1 MELFHVKHF
10 LFRWNFFCSTWNNFL
25 KKFAIFTVFV
35 FTNHSENA
43 IMYSI
48 NERKEDFMGRII
60 AVANQKGGVGKS
72 TTVVNIA
79 AYLGS
84 RDFKVLCVDADAQG
98 NCTTGFGVK
107 KKTVTASTYD
117 VLVGKSR
124 IQDAIIHTDFKNVS
138 IVPATEDLAGCEI
151 ELAGFENRVN
161 RLKMQ
166 LLTCKLDYDFIF
178 IDCPPALGTI
188 TINSLVACDS
198 VIVPMLAEFYALE
211 GLSQLV
217 NSIKIVKNNYNPSLQ
232 IEGILFTMFDGRLNV
247 ANDVVAEVEKY
258 FPGKVFENKIP
269 RNVRVSEAPSHGK
282 PVMYYDKTSK
292 GAESYELLCHE
303 ILGEEQVID
312 SKKKKKGFF
321 SFSKK

>member
-1 MELFHVKHF
+1 
-10 LFRWNFFCSTWNNFL
+10 
-25 KKFAIFTVFV
+25 
-35 FTNHSENA
+35 
-43 IMYSI
+43 
-48 NERKEDFMGRII
+48 MGKII

-72 TTVVNIA
+72 TTVVNLA

-84 RDFKVLCVDADAQG
+84 RGFNVLCVDCDPQG
-98 NCTTGFGVK
+98 N
-107 KKTVTASTYD
+107 
-117 VLVGKSR
+117 
-124 IQDAIIHTDFKNVS
+124 TDFKNVS
-138 IVPATEDLAGCEI
+138 ILPATENLAGCEI
-151 ELAGFENRVN
+151 ELVEFDNRVS

-166 LLTCKLDYDFIF
+166 LLTCKLDYDYIF

-217 NSIKIVKNNYNPSLQ
+217 NTIKIVKSNYNPSLE

-258 FPGKVFENKIP
+258 FPGKVFNTKIP

-292 GAESYELLCHE
+292 GTEFYEMLGHELL
-303 ILGEEQVID
+303 GEAQEV
-312 SKKKKKGFF
+312 SRKKRRPLF
-321 SFSKK
+321 SFGKSNGKENH